1 MHILSVF
8 LIKNGEMRQCDEVDT
23 QRSTQHYLT
32 FIILLQNNI
41 RMEEMSVK
49 KPTGIHCLFSSK
61 LKHFW
66 RKKSSVCKELK
77 KKNNLHF
84 IIFLLKIIKKI
95 IHRCLNIKCK
105 LYLIEYCTTTFIQI
119 KHHFAIFVCTFSS

>member
-1 MHILSVF
+1 
-8 LIKNGEMRQCDEVDT
+8 MRQCDEVDT

-41 RMEEMSVK
+41 RIMEEMSVK

-119 KHHFAIFVCTFSS
+119 KHHFAIFECTSPS

>member
-1 MHILSVF
+1 MLYSFFSPNTIFTIIFHFLHFQKSKIIFKKFRFLHILSVF

-49 KPTGIHCLFSSK
+49 KPTGIHFLFSSK

-66 RKKSSVCKELK
+66 REKSSVCKELK
-77 KKNNLHF
+77 KKKNYILLYF
-84 IIFLLKIIKKI
+84 CSKLLK
-95 IHRCLNIKCK
+95 R
-105 LYLIEYCTTTFIQI
+105 
-119 KHHFAIFVCTFSS
+119 